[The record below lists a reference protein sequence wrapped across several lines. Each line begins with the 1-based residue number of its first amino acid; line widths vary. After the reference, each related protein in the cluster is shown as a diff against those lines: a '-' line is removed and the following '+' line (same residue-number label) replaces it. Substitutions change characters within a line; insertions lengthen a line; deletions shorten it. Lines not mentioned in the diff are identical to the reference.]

1 MVLDFCQSNDYKLI
15 IVLLLTASG
24 LIFLYSY
31 YFIDAQASALVSA
44 NKSDVNSILP
54 VLLIHGYLSN
64 ASVWDRWEILLEN
77 DSIDYKTVT
86 FENDD
91 PCGKAKD
98 HATELNRIIEDF
110 KNDTRINIVGHSKG
124 GLDARVYLA
133 NNLSHTNIA
142 NLIMIG
148 TPNAGSPLAK
158 LNDMCSP
165 AILDLRP
172 GSWATKVRMNNNT
185 RYFTIAGDW
194 KPSLSSPDPNCSPRD
209 PNWLT
214 FQRWGNSQLDP
225 PYDGVVSPN
234 DGIVPLP
241 SVQLE
246 NSMSL
251 GVSDNCHTDLLGDEE
266 YQMAKKLLLE

>member
-1 MVLDFCQSNDYKLI
+1 M
-15 IVLLLTASG
+15 
-24 LIFLYSY
+24 
-31 YFIDAQASALVSA
+31 LVNA
-44 NKSDVNSILP
+44 NKSEVNSNLP

-64 ASVWDRWEILLEN
+64 ASVWEKWRPLLEN
-77 DSIDYKTVT
+77 DSLSYKAVT

-98 HATELNRIIEDF
+98 HANELNRIIEDF
-110 KNDTRINIVGHSKG
+110 KNDTRKEKINIVGHSKG

-133 NNLSHTNIA
+133 NNLTNANIA

-148 TPNAGSPLAK
+148 TPNEGSPLAN
-158 LNDMCSP
+158 LNDLCSP

-185 RYFTIAGDW
+185 RYYTIAGDW
-194 KPSLSSPDPNCSPRD
+194 KPSVSSPDPNCSPRD
-209 PNWLT
+209 PNWLA

-246 NSMSL
+246 NFTSL
-251 GVSDNCHTDLLGDEE
+251 GVSDNCHTDLLGDKE
-266 YQMAKKLLLE
+266 YQMAKKLLLG

>member
-1 MVLDFCQSNDYKLI
+1 MYLLSSKLI
-15 IVLLLTASG
+15 LALLASG
-24 LIFLYSY
+24 FIFLYIYWSN
-31 YFIDAQASALVSA
+31 DAQASVLISA
-44 NKSDVNSILP
+44 NKSNVNSNLP

-64 ASVWDRWEILLEN
+64 ESVWDRWETLLEN
-77 DSIDYKTVT
+77 DGIVYKAVT

-91 PCGKAKD
+91 SCGKAKD
-98 HATELNRIIEDF
+98 HATELTRIIEDF
-110 KNDTRINIVGHSKG
+110 KNDTRKEKINIVAHSKG

-133 NNLSHTNIA
+133 NNLTNTNIA

-158 LNDMCSP
+158 LNDLCSP

-185 RYFTIAGDW
+185 RYYTIAGNW
-194 KPSLSSPDPNCSPRD
+194 KPSFSSPDPNCSPRD

-214 FQRWGNSQLDP
+214 FQIWGNSQLDP

-234 DGIVPLP
+234 DGIALLP

-246 NSMSL
+246 NSKSL

>member
-1 MVLDFCQSNDYKLI
+1 
-15 IVLLLTASG
+15 
-24 LIFLYSY
+24 
-31 YFIDAQASALVSA
+31 
-44 NKSDVNSILP
+44 

-64 ASVWDRWEILLEN
+64 ASVWDTWGTLLKN
-77 DSIDYKTVT
+77 DSIIYRAVT
-86 FENDD
+86 FVNDD

-98 HATELNRIIEDF
+98 HATELNHIVEDF
-110 KNDTRINIVGHSKG
+110 KNDTRKNKINIVGHSKG

-133 NNLSHTNIA
+133 NNLSNADIA

-158 LNDMCSP
+158 LNDLCSP

-172 GSWATKVRMNNNT
+172 GSLATKVRMNNNT
-185 RYFTIAGDW
+185 RYYTIAGDW
-194 KPSLSSPDPNCSPRD
+194 KLSLSSSDPNCSPRD

-225 PYDGVVSPN
+225 PYDGIVSPN

-246 NSMSL
+246 NSTSL

-266 YQMAKKLLLE
+266 YQMAEKLLLE

>member
-1 MVLDFCQSNDYKLI
+1 MKLLSKI
-15 IVLLLTASG
+15 LILLLSASG
-24 LIFLYSY
+24 FIFLNLYCSK
-31 YFIDAQASALVSA
+31 DAQAT
-44 NKSDVNSILP
+44 LP
-54 VLLIHGYLSN
+54 VAANISDHAALPMLLLHGYNSN
-64 ASVWDRWEILLEN
+64 ASVWEKWKPLLEK
-77 DSIDYKTVT
+77 DDLDYKAVT

-98 HATELNRIIEDF
+98 HAAELNRIIKNF
-110 KNDTRINIVGHSKG
+110 KNDTPINIVAHSKG

-133 NNLSHTNIA
+133 NNRTNTNVA

-158 LNDMCSP
+158 LNDLCSP

-172 GSWATKVRMNNNT
+172 GSWATKAKMNNNT
-185 RYFTIAGDW
+185 KYYTIASDW

-209 PNWLT
+209 PSWLT

-225 PYDGVVSPN
+225 PYDGIVNPN
-234 DGIVPLP
+234 DGIAPLP
-241 SVQLE
+241 SVQLK
-246 NSMSL
+246 NSTSL

-266 YQMAKKLLLE
+266 YKMAKKLLLK

>member
-1 MVLDFCQSNDYKLI
+1 MYMSSNLI
-15 IVLLLTASG
+15 FSLLASG
-24 LIFLYSY
+24 FVFLCSY
-31 YFIDAQASALVSA
+31 CFIDTQASVLVSD
-44 NKSDVNSILP
+44 NKSDTNSKLP

-64 ASVWDRWEILLEN
+64 ASAWDKWETLLKN
-77 DSIDYKTVT
+77 DSIAYKKVT

-91 PCGKAKD
+91 SCGKAKD

-110 KNDTRINIVGHSKG
+110 KNDTRKEKINIVGHSKG

-133 NNLSHTNIA
+133 NNLVNSNIA

-158 LNDMCSP
+158 LNDLCSP
-165 AILDLRP
+165 AIFDLRP

-185 RYFTIAGDW
+185 RYYTIAGDW
-194 KPSLSSPDPNCSPRD
+194 KPSFSSPDPNCSPRD
-209 PNWLT
+209 QNWLT

-246 NSMSL
+246 NSTSL
-251 GVSDNCHTDLLGDEE
+251 GVSDNCHTDLVGSEE
-266 YQMAKKLLLE
+266 YQMAKKLLLK

>member
-1 MVLDFCQSNDYKLI
+1 MPLLSSELI
-15 IVLLLTASG
+15 FALLASG
-24 LIFLYSY
+24 FISLCSY
-31 YFIDAQASALVSA
+31 CFIDAQASVLVSA
-44 NKSDVNSILP
+44 NEYKVKSNLP

-64 ASVWDRWEILLEN
+64 ASVWDRWETLLEN
-77 DSIDYKTVT
+77 YSITYKKVT
-86 FENDD
+86 FEIDD

-98 HATELNRIIEDF
+98 HAMELNRIVEYF
-110 KNDTRINIVGHSKG
+110 QNDTRKEKINIVAHSKG

-133 NNLSHTNIA
+133 NNLSNTNIG

-158 LNDMCSP
+158 LNDLCSP

-185 RYFTIAGDW
+185 MYYTIAGDW

-246 NSMSL
+246 NSTSL